1 MIGFMRRN
9 LKVFLRDKASV
20 MMSLLTVFII
30 MGLHVF
36 FLGDVYAEGFD
47 YIPSA
52 RQLMD
57 SVTMAGLI
65 GVTSVSTTMGVFGIM
80 ISDKIQK
87 VTKDFYSSPIKKQKI
102 AGGYI
107 LSAFLV
113 GTLMSLIALI
123 IAQIYIV
130 ANGGS
135 IMSWVLMLKVLGL
148 IILAVFVNT
157 AIVFFIASFF
167 KSINA
172 FSTASTVV
180 GTLIGFLTGIYLP
193 IGMLPDAVQWIIK
206 IFPVSHAAALIRQ
219 VMVTDLLKD
228 VPAEIADGFSEYM
241 GVTFKF
247 GNHVVTTNE
256 SILILVAAA
265 ALFYGLAIY
274 NVSRKQK

>member
-1 MIGFMRRN
+1 
-9 LKVFLRDKASV
+9 
-20 MMSLLTVFII
+20 
-30 MGLHVF
+30 
-36 FLGDVYAEGFD
+36 
-47 YIPSA
+47 
-52 RQLMD
+52 MD
-57 SVTMAGLI
+57 CVTMAGLV

-113 GTLMSLIALI
+113 GTLMSLIALL

-135 IMSWVLMLKVLGL
+135 ILSWVLMLKVLGL
-148 IILAVFVNT
+148 ILLAVFLNT
-157 AIVFFIASFF
+157 AIVLFIASFF

-206 IFPVSHAAALIRQ
+206 LFPVSHAAALIRQ
-219 VMVTDLLKD
+219 VMETDLLKD
-228 VPAEIADGFSEYM
+228 IPTEIADGFSEYM

-247 GNHVVTTNE
+247 GSHVLTANE
-256 SILILVAAA
+256 SILILTAAA
-265 ALFYGLAIY
+265 ALFYGLPIY

>member
-1 MIGFMRRN
+1 MIGFMGRN
-9 LKVFLRDKASV
+9 LKVYLRDRASV
-20 MMSLLTVFII
+20 MMSLLSLFII
-30 MGLHVF
+30 MGLHVL
-36 FLGDVYAEGFD
+36 FLGDVYTKNFD
-47 YIPSA
+47 YIPNA

-80 ISDKIQK
+80 ISDKIHK
-87 VTKDFYSSPIKKQKI
+87 VTKDFNSSPIKKQKI

-113 GTLMSLIALI
+113 GTFMSLIALI

-135 IMSWVLMLKVLGL
+135 IMNGVLMLKVLGF
-148 IILAVFVNT
+148 IILAVFMNT
-157 AIVFFIASFF
+157 AIVFFITSLFN
-167 KSINA
+167 SINA

-193 IGMLPDAVQWIIK
+193 IGMLPGAVQWIVK
-206 IFPVSHAAALIRQ
+206 IFPVSFAAALIRQ

-228 VPAEIADGFSEYM
+228 VPTEIAGEFSEYM

-247 GNHVVTTNE
+247 GSHVITTKE

-265 ALFYGLAIY
+265 TLFYGLAIF
-274 NVSRKQK
+274 NISRKQK